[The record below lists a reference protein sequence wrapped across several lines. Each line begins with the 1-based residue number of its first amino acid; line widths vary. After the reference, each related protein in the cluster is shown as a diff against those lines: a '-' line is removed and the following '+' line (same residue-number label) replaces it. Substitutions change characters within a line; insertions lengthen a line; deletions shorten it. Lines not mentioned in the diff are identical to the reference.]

1 MSPKLYT
8 TREAAEAVGIT
19 RATIQEWIRRRKF
32 DPPEPR
38 LRGSVGMR
46 LWTASDV
53 ARLRATK
60 EQIYRRGKGRGR
72 KSKPKR

>member
-19 RATIQEWIRRRKF
+19 RATIQEWIRRGKF
-32 DPPEPR
+32 AAPRPR

-46 LWTASDV
+46 LWTESDV
-53 ARLRATK
+53 ARLRVTK
-60 EQIYRRGKGRGR
+60 ERIYRKGGGR
-72 KSKPKR
+72 PPKRKR